1 LPGALAWSVAFAR
14 RFAARCGAGRAV
26 ARVRVARR
34 RGAAPRVASIGGGA
48 DDLVAL
54 HARSGVEVRHPRV
67 ERAGVPTSS
76 ARNPT
81 LSVCRR
87 SNASERSGM
96 RGWQRP
102 LHASAS
108 ESCVRTVA
116 AAAKTD
122 ALDALPRL
130 RRQIGRLRSLGVN
143 GSELKQMPAS
153 GGLGC
158 GHERGPARASEVAR
172 LWWHA
177 ERPDVALEPDLAGSV
192 EDEVFWGDGE
202 ADDLAFDVDDE
213 VKAGVER
220 GGDDVEPVVAL
231 SDVVS

>member
-1 LPGALAWSVAFAR
+1 LPSPIRWINVALKSGALPRAGIPRKLSWTQLFVARTTTLPGALAWSVAFAR
-14 RFAARCGAGRAV
+14 RFGARCCAGRAV

-108 ESCVRTVA
+108 ESCVTDRRRGREDGCAECSAEA
-116 AAAKTD
+116 AAADRPPQVVRGK
-122 ALDALPRL
+122 RL
-130 RRQIGRLRSLGVN
+130 RPQADASVRRPWLRSRTRTSPG
-143 GSELKQMPAS
+143 
-153 GGLGC
+153 
-158 GHERGPARASEVAR
+158 ERGRSPLVAR
-172 LWWHA
+172 
-177 ERPDVALEPDLAGSV
+177 
-192 EDEVFWGDGE
+192 
-202 ADDLAFDVDDE
+202 
-213 VKAGVER
+213 
-220 GGDDVEPVVAL
+220 
-231 SDVVS
+231 

>member
-1 LPGALAWSVAFAR
+1 VAGSGRSTPRRANRAL
-14 RFAARCGAGRAV
+14 
-26 ARVRVARR
+26 
-34 RGAAPRVASIGGGA
+34 
-48 DDLVAL
+48 
-54 HARSGVEVRHPRV
+54 
-67 ERAGVPTSS
+67 
-76 ARNPT
+76 
-81 LSVCRR
+81 
-87 SNASERSGM
+87 
-96 RGWQRP
+96 
-102 LHASAS
+102 
-108 ESCVRTVA
+108 RTVA

-122 ALDALPRL
+122 ALNALPRL

-143 GSELKQMPAS
+143 GSDLKQMPAS

-231 SDVVS
+231 SDVLS